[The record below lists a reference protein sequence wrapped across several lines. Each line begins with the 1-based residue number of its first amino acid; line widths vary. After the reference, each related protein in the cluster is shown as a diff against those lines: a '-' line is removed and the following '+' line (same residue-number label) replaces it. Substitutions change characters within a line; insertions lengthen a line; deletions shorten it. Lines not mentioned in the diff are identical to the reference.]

1 MNRHP
6 GPAEGRR
13 TKKRAP
19 LFAAGLASF
28 ALALAACQ
36 GGFDNGSG
44 MGGDVGPPV
53 ANPGQLGASPGMPGQ
68 GGDMQG
74 PEIGPNG
81 QPELTVPGSTLAPNE
96 AQYPVGQGPAGMKC
110 PQISVQMQQFNCT
123 LSFNIPPPSPSP
135 SPGSTPAKAT
145 PTPSPT
151 PSPSPTASSDDD
163 DDSDSGASP
172 SPTPP
177 GTITMQV
184 EAMPKD
190 VPPITNPDRRALSVT
205 PLIAIRLQSDSNFN
219 LNGLA
224 SVQYV
229 LPRQQLPSRGFWI
242 QLYNEGV
249 LRGKRTDTFL
259 GSFSKYVSNDQII
272 QFNFPTPKITVRR
285 GQIWLLAMYG
295 LTYPPNATPTPS
307 PTPDA
312 SGSPSSE
319 SFTPAASPSAS
330 VSP

>member
-1 MNRHP
+1 MNFH
-6 GPAEGRR
+6 RR
-13 TKKRAP
+13 KP
-19 LFAAGLASF
+19 YFAFGVAAI

-36 GGFDNGSG
+36 GGLDSG
-44 MGGDVGPPV
+44 GGGMPGDVGPPV
-53 ANPGQLGASPGMPGQ
+53 GNPGQLGASPGGMGP

-81 QPELTVPGSTLAPNE
+81 QPALTVPGSTLAPNE
-96 AQYPVGQGPAGMKC
+96 AQYPVGQGPSGMKC

-135 SPGSTPAKAT
+135 SPGSTAAKST
-145 PTPSPT
+145 PTPT
-151 PSPSPTASSDDD
+151 PSPSPSPSSSSDDE

-177 GTITMQV
+177 GTITLQV

-190 VPPITNPDRRALSVT
+190 APPMTNPDRRALSVT
-205 PLIAIRLQSDSNFN
+205 PLVAIRLQSDSNFN

-229 LPRQQLPSRGFWI
+229 IPRQQLPSRGFWI

-249 LRGKRTDTFL
+249 LRGKRIDQFL
-259 GSFSKYVSNDQII
+259 GSYTKYVSNGQII
-272 QFNFPTPKITVRR
+272 NFNFPTPKITVKR

-295 LTYPPNATPTPS
+295 LTYPPNATATPS
-307 PTPDA
+307 PTPAA
-312 SGSPSSE
+312 SGSPSS
-319 SFTPAASPSAS
+319 STFTPGPSPS
-330 VSP
+330 PT

>member
-1 MNRHP
+1 ML
-6 GPAEGRR
+6 PA
-13 TKKRAP
+13 
-19 LFAAGLASF
+19 FAAV

-36 GGFDNGSG
+36 GGFDSG
-44 MGGDVGPPV
+44 GGGMPGDVGPPV
-53 ANPGQLGASPGMPGQ
+53 GNPGQLGASPGGMGP

-81 QPELTVPGSTLAPNE
+81 QPALTVPGATLAPNE
-96 AQYPVGQGPAGMKC
+96 AQYPVGQGPSGMKC

-135 SPGSTPAKAT
+135 SPGSAAAKAT
-145 PTPSPT
+145 PAPTASPSPT
-151 PSPSPTASSDDD
+151 PSPAASSDDD
-163 DDSDSGASP
+163 DDADTGASP

-177 GTITMQV
+177 GTITLQV
-184 EAMPKD
+184 EALPKD
-190 VPPITNPDRRALSVT
+190 VPPMTNPDRRALSIT
-205 PLIAIRLQSDSNFN
+205 PLVAIRLQSDSNFN

-249 LRGKRTDTFL
+249 LRGKRVDQFL
-259 GSFSKYVSNDQII
+259 GSYNKYVTNQGII
-272 QFNFPTPKITVRR
+272 QFNFPTPKLTVKR

-295 LTYPPNATPTPS
+295 LTYPPNTTPTPS
-307 PTPDA
+307 PTPAA
-312 SGSPSSE
+312 SGSPSTS
-319 SFTPAASPSAS
+319 SFTPGPSPSAS
-330 VSP
+330 ASP